1 MAWFSLTIFFYLAA
15 TPHASLAFPLL
26 VLQDFTDYQNLINAF
41 GRTKSLI
48 RHEMDPCAYW
58 CFLREMPPA
67 KLGVIYAGLPTSTA
81 SIERVW
87 SACGYLHDHGQRSTG
102 EHFLAECHARWNIMA
117 LTNNYTGEPDL
128 PMFPDVFDH
137 PETVGE
143 KLAHYHGG
151 GAQMVTFFFVPC
163 SPHFEFDIPSEEICV
178 SPSPCA
184 DLSKRCW

>member
-15 TPHASLAFPLL
+15 TPHASLAFPPL
-26 VLQDFTDYQNLINAF
+26 VLRDFTNYKNLINAF

-48 RHEMDPCAYW
+48 RLEMDPCAYW